1 MVATVSVFATR
12 LDGLARDRRELDR
25 LEAEWLF
32 RVGEYDRSKEW
43 QADGFLSAAAAL
55 RSKCRLTHG
64 YAAATVRL
72 ARRLEVLP
80 ATLAA
85 FEAGKI
91 SRQHAQVIA
100 DAFTPD
106 RAEALAGLEEIFATA
121 ARRLNPK
128 DLAGVVKVAV
138 DAIDGDDGAGDD
150 ADQAAKNRLH
160 ASLVGGRVRLD
171 GTLDKESGELVMA
184 ALDAM
189 QAKLKRDDDSRHR
202 SAKQADAFV
211 EICRQSLAHDHTKV
225 SKRRRGLPHLSVIA
239 DLQAFEPDHPDLIA
253 DVRREAEHVG
263 PLSRSTLERL
273 ACDCEISRVITD
285 GPSVI
290 IDVGRATRTVS
301 DKLWRALVARDRHC
315 QGPDCDRPPAFCE
328 AHHVWYWTRGG
339 PTNLANLKLLC
350 WQHHRQQH
358 AHDSRAGP

>member
-1 MVATVSVFATR
+1 
-12 LDGLARDRRELDR
+12 
-25 LEAEWLF
+25 LF

-43 QADGFLSAAAAL
+43 QADGFLSAAAL

-72 ARRLEVLP
+72 ARRLEDLP
-80 ATLAA
+80 ATSAA

-91 SRQHAQVIA
+91 SRQHAAVIA
-100 DAFTPD
+100 DAFTPE
-106 RAEALAGLEEIFATA
+106 RAQALAGLEEVFATA

-138 DAIDGDDGAGDD
+138 DAIDGDGGAGDD
-150 ADQAAKNRLH
+150 ADQAAKNKLH

-171 GTLDKESGELVMA
+171 GTHDKESGELVMT

-189 QAKLKRDDDSRHR
+189 QAKLKQDDDTRHR
-202 SAKQADAFV
+202 SAKKADALV
-211 EICRQSLAHDHTKV
+211 EICRQSLTHDHSKP
-225 SKRRRGLPHLSVIA
+225 SKRRRGLPHLSVLA
-239 DLQAFEPDHPDLIA
+239 DLHAFEPDQPDLIA

-263 PLSRSTLERL
+263 LLSRSTLERL

-290 IDVGRATRTVS
+290 IDIGRTTRTVP

-328 AHHVWYWTRGG
+328 ARHVWYWTRGG
-339 PTNLANLKLLC
+339 PTDLANLKLLC
-350 WQHHRQQH
+350 WQHHREQH
-358 AHDSRAGP
+358 AHDNEPRAG